1 MATSTWLN
9 AIREAKKT
17 SLVQDGRTK
26 VHYSF
31 TDGKEMVEQYDNLSE
46 TIVER
51 KWKAPTQLGGEG
63 PWVYEIGQQQ
73 ETCSSVLEEF
83 KESNANPV
91 FCRCDTKQDFQ
102 WRIRNLPYPIETY
115 QLSIDDDNSTITLRT
130 TNKKY
135 FKRFGIPDLDRIG
148 VKLESSSLRKTHSNS
163 TLIISYRKPPAYYQY
178 EKELRK
184 ELLKTKPI
192 SGGDMP
198 CASM

>member
-1 MATSTWLN
+1 
-9 AIREAKKT
+9 
-17 SLVQDGRTK
+17 
-26 VHYSF
+26 
-31 TDGKEMVEQYDNLSE
+31 MVEQYDNLSE

-130 TNKKY
+130 TNKK
-135 FKRFGIPDLDRIG
+135 
-148 VKLESSSLRKTHSNS
+148 
-163 TLIISYRKPPAYYQY
+163 KPPAYYQY